1 MPDTDPNTPE
11 LPLTVDETVTP
22 PEQPPMLDD
31 EGEDETVNGE
41 AAPDVPDRDL
51 FA

>member
-1 MPDTDPNTPE
+1 MPTDPTMPA
-11 LPLTVDETVTP
+11 PALTEDASVTP

-31 EGEDETVNGE
+31 DGDDTVNGE
-41 AAPDVPDRDL
+41 EAGDVPDRDL

>member
-1 MPDTDPNTPE
+1 MPTDPTMPAP
-11 LPLTVDETVTP
+11 PLTDDASVTP

-31 EGEDETVNGE
+31 EGEGTVNGE